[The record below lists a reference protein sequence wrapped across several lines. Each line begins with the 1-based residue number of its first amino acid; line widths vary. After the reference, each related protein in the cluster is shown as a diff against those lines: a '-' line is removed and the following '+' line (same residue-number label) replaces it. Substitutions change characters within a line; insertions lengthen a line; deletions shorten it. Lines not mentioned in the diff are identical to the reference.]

1 MCYAATKY
9 EYECAHKKEPVPLAS
24 EKPVMGL
31 KSGKNF
37 VVTNAVEN
45 ILSVPKV
52 AKEEVKYVNKKDY
65 GKVPEYLDK
74 IKSSIEQEY
83 EMIQH
88 IRSDAPETFYSLSQ
102 E

>member
-1 MCYAATKY
+1 M
-9 EYECAHKKEPVPLAS
+9 PLAN

-52 AKEEVKYVNKKDY
+52 TKEEVNYVNKKDY
-65 GKVPEYLDK
+65 GKVPQYLDK
-74 IKSSIEQEY
+74 VKSSIQ
-83 EMIQH
+83 Q
-88 IRSDAPETFYSLSQ
+88 
-102 E
+102 

>member
-1 MCYAATKY
+1 M
-9 EYECAHKKEPVPLAS
+9 
-24 EKPVMGL
+24 
-31 KSGKNF
+31 
-37 VVTNAVEN
+37 
-45 ILSVPKV
+45 
-52 AKEEVKYVNKKDY
+52 KYVNKKDY

-102 E
+102 EEAEDLKKGLKKKW